1 MDPDP
6 MIANAFRLSR
16 APVAAL
22 TSIGVIWGGF
32 AGVVPDLKT
41 AVGASEAE
49 LGMALLG
56 SAIGAMVSMYLAPRL
71 MQALGRRALP
81 LLGLA
86 LTAAVF
92 YPFLAPSVGALALAM
107 FAMGASV
114 SMLDITANV
123 RISGLESRHGL
134 HLMNLNHAMFSVGFA
149 GAALVTGLARKAGLG
164 PWDIQPWLALLCLG
178 LTVVMWE
185 GAGRLS
191 PAEPQAET
199 VPAGL
204 PWMAILLT
212 GAILFAGFVGENATE
227 AWSAL
232 HIEQTLGAPAGQ
244 GSFGPFGLGVTMAV
258 GRFSGQFVASRI
270 GEARLILVSALLGVV
285 GALTLAL
292 APVPGVAFVGVGLI
306 GLGMAVIVPSV
317 NSILGR
323 AVREEARAVA
333 ISRAWMIGMIGFFLG
348 PAMMG
353 GVAELTSLRWS
364 FAVVALVVAG
374 IVPAVRML
382 DRRVRAARG

>member
-1 MDPDP
+1 
-6 MIANAFRLSR
+6 
-16 APVAAL
+16 
-22 TSIGVIWGGF
+22 
-32 AGVVPDLKT
+32 
-41 AVGASEAE
+41 
-49 LGMALLG
+49 
-56 SAIGAMVSMYLAPRL
+56 
-71 MQALGRRALP
+71 
-81 LLGLA
+81 
-86 LTAAVF
+86 
-92 YPFLAPSVGALALAM
+92 
-107 FAMGASV
+107 
-114 SMLDITANV
+114 
-123 RISGLESRHGL
+123 
-134 HLMNLNHAMFSVGFA
+134 
-149 GAALVTGLARKAGLG
+149 
-164 PWDIQPWLALLCLG
+164 
-178 LTVVMWE
+178 
-185 GAGRLS
+185 
-191 PAEPQAET
+191 
-199 VPAGL
+199 
-204 PWMAILLT
+204 MAILLT